1 MFHPWASEVCL
12 SPASWGGHFFK
23 SRLTVSAFPGPAFL
37 QPCLHLSFDP
47 VLLDGSIRF
56 FTFITCQL
64 PQLVEETWREM
75 PSCFLLI
82 FSAFCLAPS
91 SCLSSLVL
99 LLLFPSHRKKS
110 VHFYDLQ
117 QNWICLSLQWEREIA
132 FPSNIIRC
140 VHGPAECICSSPP
153 ILNVL
158 RILAHNKCL
167 CTRESVSCPARL
179 DP

>member
-23 SRLTVSAFPGPAFL
+23 SRLTVPAFPGPEAAL
-37 QPCLHLSFDP
+37 PSPQFDP

-56 FTFITCQL
+56 FTFITYQL

-99 LLLFPSHRKKS
+99 LLLFPSHRTKS
-110 VHFYDLQ
+110 VHFYDSQ
-117 QNWICLSLQWEREIA
+117 QNWICLSLQWERGIA

-140 VHGPAECICSSPP
+140 VHGPAECVCSSPP
-153 ILNVL
+153 TLNVL

-167 CTRESVSCPARL
+167 CTGESVSCPARL